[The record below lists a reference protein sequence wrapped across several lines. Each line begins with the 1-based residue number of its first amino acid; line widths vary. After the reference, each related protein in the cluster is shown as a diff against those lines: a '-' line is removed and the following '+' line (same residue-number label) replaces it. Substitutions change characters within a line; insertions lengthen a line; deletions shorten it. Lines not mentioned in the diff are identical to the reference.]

1 MWSLQTPNPNVS
13 GFAQASCQAAFLD
26 KKEFYDQI
34 LLSEKAGVTL
44 HARVQP
50 MAFISV
56 GDPQS
61 TLTTVSPSTGFH
73 DMKNGIPHV
82 EKKALGEENMAVD

>member
-1 MWSLQTPNPNVS
+1 M
-13 GFAQASCQAAFLD
+13 A
-26 KKEFYDQI
+26 I
-34 LLSEKAGVTL
+34 L

-50 MAFISV
+50 MTFTSE

-73 DMKNGIPHV
+73 DMKNGVPHV
-82 EKKALGEENMAVD
+82 EKKALREENTAVDWGQLDHSGLLPLFE

>member
-1 MWSLQTPNPNVS
+1 M
-13 GFAQASCQAAFLD
+13 A
-26 KKEFYDQI
+26 I
-34 LLSEKAGVTL
+34 L

-50 MAFISV
+50 MTFTSV

-73 DMKNGIPHV
+73 DMKNGVPHV
-82 EKKALGEENMAVD
+82 EKKKPSEKKTWLWTGANWITLACSHCLSKEHAPPRIYPVPENLMQMKTSAS